1 MQDEIKKMG
10 REEKERKI
18 ENKNVGDE
26 GVGKRNKSELESQM
40 KETLRST
47 ANDSDVLLFALSTC
61 KELWQVFPGNI
72 SSGLYGKPVSAAAPP

>member
-26 GVGKRNKSELESQM
+26 GVGKRNKRIEVE
-40 KETLRST
+40 KE
-47 ANDSDVLLFALSTC
+47 
-61 KELWQVFPGNI
+61 EGEE
-72 SSGLYGKPVSAAAPP
+72 